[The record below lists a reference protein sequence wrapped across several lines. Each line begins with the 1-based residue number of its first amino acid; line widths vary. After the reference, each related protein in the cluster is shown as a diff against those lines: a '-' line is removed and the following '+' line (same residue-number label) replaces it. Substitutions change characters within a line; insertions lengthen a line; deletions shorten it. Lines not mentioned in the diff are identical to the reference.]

1 MVNKVLE
8 RKTKAIWSCEYG
20 MILKTEIVEIGK
32 ACFVSKSSR
41 RWCGSLVFFSFLA
54 FSLQRVHTDFLVVL
68 LKGSQIFTSFGK
80 LSFFHTFSHV
90 PVDKGTFGVH
100 QIKFMIQTSPCFSN
114 GSCVGQH
121 ADSTGNL
128 SQVAS
133 RNNSGGLVVDTNLEA
148 CRAPIHKL
156 DRPLS
161 LDGSNGS
168 IDIFGEHL
176 HGRACSRPC
185 TCHDGDRI

>member
-41 RWCGSLVFFSFLA
+41 RWCGSLVFS
-54 FSLQRVHTDFLVVL
+54 S
-68 LKGSQIFTSFGK
+68 
-80 LSFFHTFSHV
+80 FHTFSHV

-148 CRAPIHKL
+148 CRAPIHPM
-156 DRPLS
+156 DGPLG
-161 LDGSNGS
+161 LDGSNGNAVKPS
-168 IDIFGEHL
+168 IF
-176 HGRACSRPC
+176 AVSMSAP
-185 TCHDGDRI
+185 